1 MPNIAHHDHAHHEGH
16 DHGSAGHRHSPK
28 NFGPAFA
35 IGITLNLGFVV
46 IEAGYGILSNS
57 MALVADAGHNLSD
70 VLGLTAAW
78 IASVLVKRRPS
89 PRFTYG
95 LRGSSILAALFNAVF
110 LLIAT
115 GAIILEAVQRLLTPQ
130 PVVGTTVMIVA
141 AIGIA
146 INGFTAWLFASGGRS
161 DINIRGAYLHMMAD
175 AVVSLGVVVSGLII
189 LATGFDWIDPFV
201 SLVIAVLIIWS
212 TWGLLRDSLGMA
224 LSAVPPNI
232 DAAAVHAVLK
242 NRPGISSLHD
252 LHIWSMST
260 TEIALTAHLVT
271 ERALLSDDF
280 LRETARELRETFGIA
295 HATLQIER
303 IGIGD
308 CTLPAECEA

>member
-1 MPNIAHHDHAHHEGH
+1 
-16 DHGSAGHRHSPK
+16 
-28 NFGPAFA
+28 
-35 IGITLNLGFVV
+35 
-46 IEAGYGILSNS
+46 